1 MTAGALRVS
10 VVVPTY
16 NPGDGLDR
24 LVASLLR
31 QSMPATEFEV
41 IFVDDGSTDATPA
54 RLDALA
60 ATHPHF
66 HVLHVEH
73 SGWPSRPRNLGMA
86 RAVGEYVQ
94 FVDDDDW
101 LADEALARL
110 YGYAVDNGA
119 DIAIGRM
126 AGHGR
131 SVPRDLFRVNRP
143 DATLADA
150 PLMESLT
157 CHKMFRRAFLIEH
170 DLRFPE
176 EGRKRLEDHHL
187 VTRAYLLSQRT
198 CVLSDYTCY
207 HHSRRPGGGNLTAAR
222 IEPEGYFRSLREV
235 LDIVDAHTEPGP
247 FRDRLHQRWLRIEMV
262 RRLRG
267 DRLRNAPRDWV
278 DRMAAEVGRTIRER
292 FAPGVAA
299 GLPTLERTVAGLAE
313 RGRIEDLFRIAEWE
327 AGIQAKVR
335 LKAYELTGHTLTVT
349 VGGRLRVGDRPV
361 SYDRTPDGRE
371 LLALPVEEIPAEL
384 VDCSDELLATTDELR
399 RARLDVVARRVA
411 DGDEFYQPVSFE
423 VDRVPHRWGGLRLM
437 WQGRATVD
445 FRTLDGGRT
454 EGDWI
459 LKARL
464 TGSGFEVDANLPLAL
479 SCAADGARPV
489 VVDKR
494 PPRPRPAAPAPRT
507 GPWQRLKVAV
517 RQRLGQAGW
526 STRGSVGGTRGSVGR
541 TGGTGGPG
549 GALDRSATGCE
560 TVCRSPELGV

>member
-1 MTAGALRVS
+1 MTADALKVS

-16 NPGDGLDR
+16 NPGDCLDR

-31 QSMPATEFEV
+31 QSLPASEFEV

-66 HVLHVEH
+66 HVLHTKH
-73 SGWPSRPRNLGMA
+73 AGWPSRPRNLGVA
-86 RAVGEYVQ
+86 RASGEYVQ

-110 YGYAVDNGA
+110 YGYAAENGA

-131 SVPRDLFRVNRP
+131 SVPRELFRVNRP

-157 CHKMFRRAFLIEH
+157 CHKMFRRAFLSEH

-187 VTRAYLLSQRT
+187 VTRAYLLSRRT
-198 CVLSDYTCY
+198 CVLADHTCY
-207 HHSRRPGGGNLTAAR
+207 HHSRRPDGDNLTAAR
-222 IEPEGYFRSLREV
+222 IEPEAYFRSLREV

-267 DRLRNAPRDWV
+267 TPLRDAPRDWV
-278 DRMAAEVGRTIRER
+278 DQVAAEVGRTIRER

-299 GLPTLERTVAGLAE
+299 GLPTLERTIAGLAE
-313 RGRIEDLFRIAEWE
+313 RGRVEDLFRIAEWE
-327 AGIQAKVR
+327 ADIQARVR
-335 LKAYELTGHTLTVT
+335 LKTYELTDHTLTVT
-349 VGGRLRVGDRPV
+349 VTGRLRAGDRPV
-361 SYDRTPDGRE
+361 SYDHTPDGRD
-371 LLALPVEEIPAEL
+371 LLALPIEKVPAEL
-384 VDCSDELLATTDELR
+384 LDCSDELRAGTDELR
-399 RARLDVVARRVA
+399 RPRLDVVARRVV
-411 DGDEFYQPVSFE
+411 DGEEFYLPVSFE

-437 WQGRATVD
+437 WRGRTTTD
-445 FRTLDGGRT
+445 FRTLNGGRT
-454 EGDWI
+454 QGEWL
-459 LKARL
+459 LKVRL
-464 TGSGFEVDANLPLAL
+464 TGSGCEVDATLPLAV
-479 SCAADGARPV
+479 SCAADGDRPL

-494 PPRPRPAAPAPRT
+494 PPPRPAPPAPRT
-507 GPWQRLKVAV
+507 GPWQRLKRAV
-517 RQRLGQAGW
+517 RQRLG
-526 STRGSVGGTRGSVGR
+526 
-541 TGGTGGPG
+541 
-549 GALDRSATGCE
+549 RSAGQPVRT
-560 TVCRSPELGV
+560 S